1 MASKTPNYPTGIK
14 STLYSFLQPWV
25 ANGQEFF
32 FDGFHVNGIENF
44 PKDCPVI
51 LVGNHQNA
59 MLDPLVF
66 CRVIPKQ
73 LHWLARSD
81 VFKNPMAAKFLYQ
94 LHILPI
100 YREKDKV
107 EGQMEKNEAV
117 FATCRTRLSNGAVIA
132 MFPEGS
138 HRGKKQLMTPL
149 KKGFARLAF
158 SSVEKDNNLM
168 DLKIVPVGM
177 DYSDFYNYHPRMIF
191 EFGEPIA
198 IKDFWDIYT
207 EDPGR
212 GVNALLKA
220 TQERLSSL
228 MVDFRDDEAYDMLM
242 EMAPS
247 IEAFAEGD
255 TIQKWQHYRE
265 YCNAYSEVS
274 DIDKQSLDAYWQA
287 LRSAEMSADAL
298 EESLKP
304 QSWKWKALW
313 CIEAI
318 PGLLGRLLYFPHYW
332 ITEKFIQK
340 KIEDELFYNSI
351 RIASF
356 TFLTPFYLL
365 LIWSLIANTTTIAN
379 GWYTHVWGLLLLMSL
394 GMFGISWTRLN
405 RKMKKYR
412 TWKNWS
418 KSNTAQSEEIL
429 NLRNIWRK
437 SHEK

>member
-1 MASKTPNYPTGIK
+1 MASNTPNYPTRIS
-14 STLYSFLQPWV
+14 STLYSFLRPWV
-25 ANGQEFF
+25 SNGQELF
-32 FDGFHVNGIENF
+32 FDGFHVHGIENF

-59 MLDPLVF
+59 MLDPFVF

-81 VFKNPMAAKFLYQ
+81 VFKNPLAAKFLYQ
-94 LHILPI
+94 LNILPI

-107 EGQMEKNEAV
+107 ANQMERNEMV

-177 DYSDFYNYHPRMIF
+177 DYSDFYNYHPRMVF
-191 EFGEPIA
+191 EFGQPIA
-198 IKDFWDIYT
+198 IKDFWDIYL

-212 GVNALLKA
+212 AVNALIKA
-220 TQERLSSL
+220 TQDQLSSV

-242 EMAPS
+242 EMGPA
-247 IEAFAEGD
+247 IEAAADGD
-255 TIQKWQHYRE
+255 TIQKWQHYRD
-265 YCNAYSEVS
+265 YCNGYPDVSES
-274 DIDKQSLDAYWQA
+274 DKQALFAFWQA
-287 LRSAEMSADAL
+287 LREAEMTADAL
-298 EESLKP
+298 EEVLQP
-304 QSWKWKALW
+304 HSWKWQALW

-365 LIWSLIANTTTIAN
+365 LIWSVIANTTTIAN

-394 GMFGISWTRLN
+394 GMFGISWSRLN

-418 KSNTAQSEEIL
+418 KSNPFKAEEIL
-429 NLRNIWRK
+429 NLRNIWRQN
-437 SHEK
+437 HEK